1 MLHVTI
7 AAMVAFCNQF
17 ELDLQILS
25 TSMLGSSVTVENATG
40 HLLPLRPCA
49 GLQGLSRPV
58 DLHDSLPKLLPG
70 KVPRPSSESTSRA
83 CDGGQAEK
91 RAERGA
97 DGQVDDL
104 ELGLRRL
111 LEGAPIGYIK
121 LLRRASEAVPL
132 QPRAP
137 RAWK

>member
-1 MLHVTI
+1 
-7 AAMVAFCNQF
+7 
-17 ELDLQILS
+17 
-25 TSMLGSSVTVENATG
+25 MLGSSVTVENATG
-40 HLLPLRPCA
+40 HLLPLRPRA

-111 LEGAPIGYIK
+111 LEGAPSIYYILYIATPK
-121 LLRRASEAVPL
+121 GVRGCAVAASS
-132 QPRAP
+132 
-137 RAWK
+137 AWGMEIA